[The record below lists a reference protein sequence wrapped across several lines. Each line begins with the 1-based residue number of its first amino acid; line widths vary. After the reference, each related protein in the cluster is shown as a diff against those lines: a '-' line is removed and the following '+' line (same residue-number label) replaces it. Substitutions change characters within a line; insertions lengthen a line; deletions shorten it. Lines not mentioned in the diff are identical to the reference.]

1 MVVRREETRLAVSA
15 SRAEGE
21 KGNARERDRARGDRK
36 IRVAIARDVVVARG
50 YRARAGAR
58 ARATAFALAMR
69 NTREP
74 WTRRTSS
81 FSTGALGAALT
92 AGADLE
98 PPPTEGAEMEGSEN
112 EGSPA
117 ARFLVFFSGVGAF
130 FFVWSSANCAA
141 ASALASA
148 CLSAIWPSSF
158 IASAGCASMVSAS
171 APATAEDLAWSAEDA
186 LATVCVRTFLG
197 AATRAATTGVATR
210 DIIASLKS
218 V

>member
-1 MVVRREETRLAVSA
+1 MTL
-15 SRAEGE
+15 
-21 KGNARERDRARGDRK
+21 
-36 IRVAIARDVVVARG
+36 
-50 YRARAGAR
+50 
-58 ARATAFALAMR
+58 
-69 NTREP
+69 
-74 WTRRTSS
+74 
-81 FSTGALGAALT
+81 
-92 AGADLE
+92 GADLE
-98 PPPTEGAEMEGSEN
+98 PPPTEGAEMEGSDS
-112 EGSPA
+112 EGRPT

-148 CLSAIWPSSF
+148 DLSAIWPSSF

-210 DIIASLKS
+210 DIMASWWVSETTCALRWGGCGTNGG
-218 V
+218 

>member
-1 MVVRREETRLAVSA
+1 MRTR
-15 SRAEGE
+15 
-21 KGNARERDRARGDRK
+21 RDRARDGH
-36 IRVAIARDVVVARG
+36 RDG
-50 YRARAGAR
+50 GTARAPPR
-58 ARATAFALAMR
+58 ARATAFALAA
-69 NTREP
+69 REAEDSHGA
-74 WTRRTSS
+74 RRTSI
-81 FSTGALGAALT
+81 FSAGALGAALT
-92 AGADLE
+92 LGADLE
-98 PPPTEGAEMEGSEN
+98 PPPTEGAEMEGSDS
-112 EGSPA
+112 EGRPT

-141 ASALASA
+141 ASALASED
-148 CLSAIWPSSF
+148 LSAIWPSSF

-210 DIIASLKS
+210 DIMASWWG

>member
-1 MVVRREETRLAVSA
+1 
-15 SRAEGE
+15 
-21 KGNARERDRARGDRK
+21 
-36 IRVAIARDVVVARG
+36 
-50 YRARAGAR
+50 
-58 ARATAFALAMR
+58 
-69 NTREP
+69 
-74 WTRRTSS
+74 
-81 FSTGALGAALT
+81 LT

-98 PPPTEGAEMEGSEN
+98 PPPTEGAEMEGSDN
-112 EGSPA
+112 EGRPA
-117 ARFLVFFSGVGAF
+117 ARFLVFGGAAGAF
-130 FFVWSSANCAA
+130 FFTWSSANSAA
-141 ASALASA
+141 ASALASD

-197 AATRAATTGVATR
+197 AATRAATMGVATR